1 MVFIGSCLVALLYL
15 FFRVSMC
22 AIPSVPHLDGPNA
35 SDSAIAKH
43 KFRGVQYWKQGVT
56 QNVRTLYETAF
67 ARFQIHT
74 VLLEDGKTI
83 IDDWLFCDEADH
95 INVLVEQGDS
105 PPTYIV
111 FRQTKYAIQGESLAI
126 LGGLVE
132 PGEEALQAAKRELQE
147 ELGMQSENWVSL
159 GSYRV
164 AVNRGGGTTY
174 AFLAGNSRPIQAAS
188 NEKHDSTFAIGESEK
203 QKRVVL
209 SREAL
214 LGALLN
220 GEFAEIKWT
229 ATIALSILKMQQAGI
244 Q

>member
-1 MVFIGSCLVALLYL
+1 MS
-15 FFRVSMC
+15 
-22 AIPSVPHLDGPNA
+22 
-35 SDSAIAKH
+35 
-43 KFRGVQYWKQGVT
+43 
-56 QNVRTLYETAF
+56 
-67 ARFQIHT
+67 
-74 VLLEDGKTI
+74 
-83 IDDWLFCDEADH
+83 
-95 INVLVEQGDS
+95 
-105 PPTYIV
+105 
-111 FRQTKYAIQGESLAI
+111 I

-214 LGALLN
+214 LEALLN

-244 Q
+244 P

>member
-1 MVFIGSCLVALLYL
+1 MYL

-35 SDSAIAKH
+35 SDSATAKH

-105 PPTYIV
+105 TLCSDKQSTP
-111 FRQTKYAIQGESLAI
+111 FRESLC
-126 LGGLVE
+126 LFWEV
-132 PGEEALQAAKRELQE
+132 
-147 ELGMQSENWVSL
+147 W
-159 GSYRV
+159 
-164 AVNRGGGTTY
+164 
-174 AFLAGNSRPIQAAS
+174 
-188 NEKHDSTFAIGESEK
+188 
-203 QKRVVL
+203 
-209 SREAL
+209 
-214 LGALLN
+214 
-220 GEFAEIKWT
+220 
-229 ATIALSILKMQQAGI
+229 
-244 Q
+244 